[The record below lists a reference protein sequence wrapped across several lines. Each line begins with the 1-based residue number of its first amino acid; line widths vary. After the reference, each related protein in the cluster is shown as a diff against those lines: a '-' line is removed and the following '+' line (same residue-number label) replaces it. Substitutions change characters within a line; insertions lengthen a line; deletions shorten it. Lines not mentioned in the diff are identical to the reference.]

1 MRGGSGWLEWMVTFF
16 STWLVVGVYLDG
28 WAHIRRLPESF
39 FTPWHGIIYSSFLG
53 VAVALAVAWMRGRA
67 RGSSWRRALPPGYG
81 LSLVGVAIFLVAGV
95 ADLAWHTMFGIE
107 GSIEALCSPPHLL
120 LAAGGAL
127 IATGPLRSAWK
138 ASVPS
143 RGAVWR
149 AVLAATLLLS
159 LFTFFTAE
167 AHPFVHPWAWIKF
180 RPHPLDPRALGL
192 PSLPSG
198 GVGPRELAETLGVG
212 SFIIQSA
219 TLVGLI
225 LLLVRRWAADLPFGW
240 ITFIVSLNA
249 VGLSIFHSTPWTI
262 PVAFAGGL
270 GCDALYRGLKPSV
283 AASNRM
289 RLLGAAIPLI
299 LSVTYFVALLVQG
312 GVWWR
317 AHVWVGSIVI
327 AGLTGWFVSYLVVP
341 PSIPRTGREIDAP
354 GEARV

>member
-225 LLLVRRWAADLPFGW
+225 LLLVRRWAG
-240 ITFIVSLNA
+240 
-249 VGLSIFHSTPWTI
+249 
-262 PVAFAGGL
+262 
-270 GCDALYRGLKPSV
+270 GLKPSV